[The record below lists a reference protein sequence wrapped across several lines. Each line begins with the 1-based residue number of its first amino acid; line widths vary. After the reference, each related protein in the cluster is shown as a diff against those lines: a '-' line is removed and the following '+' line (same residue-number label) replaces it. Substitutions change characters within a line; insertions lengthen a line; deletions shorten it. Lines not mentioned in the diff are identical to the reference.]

1 MASCSAHERYLVDA
15 PVQGSL
21 GVPAPFVSAGRS
33 RPSHLKEF
41 FLADYLYRN
50 ALFNIFLGLADL
62 SALLLS
68 GRTAA
73 DNEKIG
79 LFCHIIGVFTAAVG
93 DALHGFAV
101 AQLQQLARQSC
112 RTADAPDRTDRSP
125 GRCPLPLG
133 ATENAQAA
141 TR

>member
-50 ALFNIFLGLADL
+50 ALLNIFLGLADL
-62 SALLLS
+62 STLLLP

-101 AQLQQLARQSC
+101 AQLQQLARQHAGLVEQRMC
-112 RTADAPDRTDRSP
+112 RIEQI
-125 GRCPLPLG
+125 GRRDDVLCLWARLKMM
-133 ATENAQAA
+133 
-141 TR
+141 R